1 MHRISGMTNR
11 MHTLNIIVIWSKN
24 DFASDSLLDI
34 TLPTKFCLI
43 KAMDFPVVMYGCES
57 WTKSRV
63 PKNRRFSTVVLG
75 KTLESPLNS
84 NETNP
89 ANPKGNQPR
98 IFIGRTNAEAPI
110 LWPSDVKSWL
120 IWKDP
125 DVGKDWRHEV
135 NGMAEDKM
143 VGRHHWLNGN
153 EFEWR
158 EIVKDRKT
166 WHAAVHGVTRSRTW
180 LSNWTN

>member
-1 MHRISGMTNR
+1 M
-11 MHTLNIIVIWSKN
+11 
-24 DFASDSLLDI
+24 FSLQIHCWTSLCQQRSVCAFPSSHVWMWELD
-34 TLPTKFCLI
+34 
-43 KAMDFPVVMYGCES
+43 Y
-57 WTKSRV
+57 KSRV
-63 PKNRRFSTVVLG
+63 PKNWHFRTVVLD

-84 NETNP
+84 NETKP

-98 IFIGRTNAEAPI
+98 IFVGRTDAEAPI
-110 LWPSDVKSWL
+110 LWPSDEKSWL

-125 DVGKDWRHEV
+125 NVGKDWRHEV

-143 VGRHHWLNGN
+143 LGRHHWLNGH

-158 EIVKDRKT
+158 EIVKDRKA
-166 WHAAVHGVTRSRTW
+166 WHAAVHRVTRSRTW